1 MVDWT
6 EAESQSQYTKSA
18 SGDAEQPLWAEEWE
32 DETEETEFSIQLK
45 YRHPLMLLS
54 TPILDSHIKGSW
66 LTM

>member
-45 YRHPLMLLS
+45 YSHHPLSNPLRACLRA
-54 TPILDSHIKGSW
+54 
-66 LTM
+66 

>member
-6 EAESQSQYTKSA
+6 EAESQSHYTKSA

-45 YRHPLMLLS
+45 YSSPS
-54 TPILDSHIKGSW
+54 AF
-66 LTM
+66 

>member
-45 YRHPLMLLS
+45 Y
-54 TPILDSHIKGSW
+54 SHFQSPACVPESLR